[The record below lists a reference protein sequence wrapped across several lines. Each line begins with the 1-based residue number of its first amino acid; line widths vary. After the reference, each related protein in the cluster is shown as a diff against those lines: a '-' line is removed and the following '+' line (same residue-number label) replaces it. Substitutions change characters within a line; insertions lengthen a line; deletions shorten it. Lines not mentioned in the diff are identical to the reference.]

1 MSDTSILTAIKYK
14 GKMIN
19 LPGDSSVSWNDLTD
33 KPVVIDTSTKPV
45 THYYDIASYQPIR
58 NLRQNGY
65 GWGDNSIYTGVFLK
79 VSKESIT
86 NAINA
91 LSSQLTNDQKNI
103 WYVEFS
109 ADENRYGENAYSAT
123 AVIDINK
130 EEVLYFNADYGLT
143 LIIENEGL
151 DYDENYWEIP
161 LNDPQK
167 VLNDEVNVTVD
178 IFPVNFIT
186 RDGQTVTSLTYTE
199 TITVPGQWYFD
210 PDHVKKDA
218 SLGIL
223 WDTSM
228 NGGSTDLSDYYTK
241 TQIDTSIANN
251 YASKNDISAFI
262 TSNDVSIYLTS
273 NDVSQFVSKSDVSAL
288 DSSVS
293 WNDLTDKPTTKTFI
307 GYDVYENNINTD
319 FPAAVITPTNNS
331 GMLSVNIKKNIMEFI
346 VNPTITYYNGTY
358 TDKDGN
364 TQTLSDWQKQ
374 FVTIVC
380 YKNGVYR
387 TKMIIKL
394 KSDYTYEMILFESF
408 DVEIYSLNVH
418 AYSEDGAGS
427 TQLRI
432 TFTFNSQDY
441 NYSAIGQ
448 EITDGYWKVVATDKV
463 YSEKFLP
470 SVIDTSNLVSKSELY
485 DLSTGIVNNYYTKTQ
500 IDTSIANNYASKSSV
515 TNIDTSVSQL
525 WDTSTQ
531 GSGSGISLQY
541 LTQAQYNALHT
552 KDPNTLYLIE
562 VTV

>member
-33 KPVVIDTSTKPV
+33 KPVVIDTSTQTV
-45 THYYDIASYQPIR
+45 QRYYDIASYQPIR
-58 NLRQNGY
+58 NLKQRGY
-65 GWGDNSIYTGVFLK
+65 GYGGSDYLGDFLY
-79 VSKESIT
+79 VDKESIT

-103 WYVEFS
+103 WRIEFVENG
-109 ADENRYGENAYSAT
+109 DNGWEIEAT
-123 AVIDINK
+123 IDINE
-130 EEVLYFNADYGLT
+130 EEVLYFYGDLGIT
-143 LIIENEGL
+143 LRSERL
-151 DYDENYWEIP
+151 DYNEYYWKIP
-161 LNDPQK
+161 VNDSRS
-167 VLNDEVNVTVD
+167 LLDDNIDVTVD

-218 SLGIL
+218 SVGIL

-228 NGGSTDLSDYYTK
+228 NGGAVDLSDYYTK

-251 YASKNDISAFI
+251 YATKSDVSAFI

-273 NDVSQFVSKSDVSAL
+273 NDVSQFVSKSDISAL

-293 WNDLTDKPTTKTFI
+293 WNDLTDKPTTKTFL
-307 GYDVYENNINTD
+307 GYDVYENNINAD
-319 FPAAVITPTNNS
+319 FPAAVITPTDNS
-331 GMLSVNIKKNIMEFI
+331 GMLSVNIKKSIFTFI
-346 VNPTITYYNGTY
+346 VNPSITYYNGTY

-364 TQTLSDWQKQ
+364 TQTLLDWQKQ

-380 YKNGVYR
+380 YKNGVSR

-394 KSDYTYEMILFESF
+394 KSDYTYEMILFDSL
-408 DVEIYSLNVH
+408 DVEISSLVVHSYSGPE
-418 AYSEDGAGS
+418 SGSGS
-427 TQLRI
+427 TELRM

-441 NYSAIGQ
+441 NYSAIYQ

-531 GSGSGISLQY
+531 GSGVSIKY

-562 VTV
+562 VSV

>member
-33 KPVVIDTSTKPV
+33 KPVVIDTSTKTV

-58 NLRQNGY
+58 NLKQVGY
-65 GWGDNSIYTGVFLK
+65 GWGDNSVLYVE
-79 VSKESIT
+79 KESIT
-86 NAINA
+86 KAINA
-91 LSSQLTNDQKNI
+91 LSSQLTGDQKNI
-103 WYVEFS
+103 WRIEWE
-109 ADENRYGENAYSAT
+109 ENGDNGWWIQAT
-123 AVIDINK
+123 INIK
-130 EEVLYFNADYGLT
+130 TEKVLYFSGDMGITLNVDYLDW
-143 LIIENEGL
+143 EGG
-151 DYDENYWEIP
+151 YWTIFV
-161 LNDPQK
+161 NDPQR
-167 VLNDEVNVTVD
+167 LLDVD
-178 IFPVNFIT
+178 IDVTTTIYPVNFIT

-218 SLGIL
+218 SVGIL

-228 NGGSTDLSDYYTK
+228 NGGGADLSDYYTK

-251 YASKNDISAFI
+251 YASKSDVSAFI

-288 DSSVS
+288 DISVS

-307 GYDVYENNINTD
+307 GYGVYENNINAD
-319 FPAAVITPTNNS
+319 FPAAVITPTDNS
-331 GMLSVNIKKNIMEFI
+331 RMLSVNIKKSIFYFI
-346 VNPTITYYNGTY
+346 VNPSITYYNGTY

-394 KSDYTYEMILFESF
+394 KSDYTYEMILFESL
-408 DVEIYSLNVH
+408 DVEISSLEVH
-418 AYSEDGAGS
+418 SYSEEGSGS
-427 TQLRI
+427 TELRI

-441 NYSAIGQ
+441 NYSAIYQ

-525 WDTSTQ
+525 WDSSTQ

-541 LTQAQYNALHT
+541 LTQAQYNALQT

-562 VTV
+562 VSV

>member
-1 MSDTSILTAIKYK
+1 
-14 GKMIN
+14 MIGI
-19 LPGDSSVSWNDLTD
+19 PQDSSVSWNDLTD
-33 KPVVIDTSTKPV
+33 KPVVIDTSTQTV
-45 THYYDIASYQPIR
+45 QRYYDIASYQPIR

-65 GWGDNSIYTGVFLK
+65 GWGDNSSYTGVALY
-79 VSKESIT
+79 VEKESIT

-103 WYVEFS
+103 WRIEFVENG
-109 ADENRYGENAYSAT
+109 DNGWEIEAT
-123 AVIDINK
+123 IDINE
-130 EEVLYFNADYGLT
+130 EEVLYFYGDLGIT
-143 LIIENEGL
+143 LRSERL
-151 DYDENYWEIP
+151 DYNEYYWKI
-161 LNDPQK
+161 LVNDSRS
-167 VLNDEVNVTVD
+167 LLDDNIDVTVD

-199 TITVPGQWYFD
+199 TITVPGKWYFD

-228 NGGSTDLSDYYTK
+228 NGGAVDLSDYYTK

-251 YASKNDISAFI
+251 YASKSDVSAFI

-273 NDVSQFVSKSDVSAL
+273 NDVSQFVSKSDISAL

-307 GYDVYENNINTD
+307 GYDVYENNINAD
-319 FPAAVITPTNNS
+319 FPVAVITPTNNS
-331 GMLSVNIKKNIMEFI
+331 GMLSVNIKKSIFTFI
-346 VNPTITYYNGTY
+346 VNPSITYYNGTY

-364 TQTLSDWQKQ
+364 TQTLSEWQKQ

-394 KSDYTYEMILFESF
+394 KSDYTYEMILFESL
-408 DVEIYSLNVH
+408 DVEISSLEVHSYSGPEEG
-418 AYSEDGAGS
+418 SGS
-427 TQLRI
+427 TELRI

-441 NYSAIGQ
+441 NYSAIYQ

-531 GSGSGISLQY
+531 GSGVSIKY

>member
-14 GKMIN
+14 GKMIGI
-19 LPGDSSVSWNDLTD
+19 PQDSSVSWNDLTD
-33 KPVVIDTSTKPV
+33 KPVVIDTSTQTV
-45 THYYDIASYQPIR
+45 QRYYDIASYQPIR
-58 NLRQNGY
+58 NLKQKGY
-65 GWGDNSIYTGVFLK
+65 GWGDNSSIVAALYVH
-79 VSKESIT
+79 KESIT

-103 WYVEFS
+103 WRIEFVENG
-109 ADENRYGENAYSAT
+109 DNGWEIEAT
-123 AVIDINK
+123 IDINNK
-130 EEVLYFNADYGLT
+130 EVLYFYGDLGIT
-143 LIIENEGL
+143 LRSDVL
-151 DYDENYWEIP
+151 DYNEYYWEI
-161 LNDPQK
+161 LVNDPRS
-167 VLNDEVNVTVD
+167 LLDDNIDVTVD
-178 IFPVNFIT
+178 IYPVNFIT

-210 PDHVKKDA
+210 PVHIKKDA
-218 SLGIL
+218 SVGIL

-228 NGGSTDLSDYYTK
+228 NGGSADLSDYYTK

-251 YASKNDISAFI
+251 YASKSDVSAYI

-288 DSSVS
+288 DTSVS

-307 GYDVYENNINTD
+307 GYDVYENNINTN

-331 GMLSVNIKKNIMEFI
+331 GMLDVYIKKSRFSFI
-346 VNPTITYYNGTY
+346 VNPAIAYYNGTY

-394 KSDYTYEMILFESF
+394 KSDYTYEMILFESL
-408 DVEIYSLNVH
+408 DVEISSLEVHSYSGP
-418 AYSEDGAGS
+418 EEGS
-427 TQLRI
+427 GGIELRI

-441 NYSAIGQ
+441 NYSAIYQ

-485 DLSTGIVNNYYTKTQ
+485 DLSTGIVNNYYTKAQ

-515 TNIDTSVSQL
+515 TKIDTSVSQL

-531 GSGSGISLQY
+531 GSGLSIKY

>member
-14 GKMIN
+14 GKMIGI
-19 LPGDSSVSWNDLTD
+19 PQDSSVSWNDLTD
-33 KPVVIDTSTKPV
+33 KPVVIDTSTQTV
-45 THYYDIASYQPIR
+45 QRYYDIASYQPIR
-58 NLRQNGY
+58 NLKQRGY
-65 GWGDNSIYTGVFLK
+65 GFGGSEYNGDFLY
-79 VSKESIT
+79 VHKESIT

-103 WYVEFS
+103 WQIEFS
-109 ADENRYGENAYSAT
+109 ADPDDWGDNDYSAT
-123 AVIDINK
+123 TVIDINN
-130 EEVLYFNADYGLT
+130 EEVIYFSADFGLRLRIGRLYGDV
-143 LIIENEGL
+143 
-151 DYDENYWEIP
+151 NYWQIP
-161 LNDPQK
+161 VNDPQN
-167 VLNDEVNVTVD
+167 VLDENVNVSVD

-241 TQIDTSIANN
+241 SQIDTSIANN
-251 YASKNDISAFI
+251 YASKS
-262 TSNDVSIYLTS
+262 DVSIYLTS

-288 DSSVS
+288 DTSVS

-307 GYDVYENNINTD
+307 GYNVYENNINAN
-319 FPAAVITPTNNS
+319 FPAAVITPTDNS
-331 GMLSVNIKKNIMEFI
+331 GMLSVNIKKSIFTFI
-346 VNPTITYYNGTY
+346 VNPSITYYNGTY

-374 FVTIVC
+374 FVAIVC

-394 KSDYTYEMILFESF
+394 KSDYTYEMILFETL
-408 DVEIYSLNVH
+408 DVKISSIVVHGYSGPE
-418 AYSEDGAGS
+418 SGSGS

-441 NYSAIGQ
+441 NYSAIYQ

-531 GSGSGISLQY
+531 GGGSGISLQY
-541 LTQAQYNALHT
+541 LTQAQYNALQT

-562 VTV
+562 VSV

>member
-33 KPVVIDTSTKPV
+33 KPVVIDTSTKTV

-143 LIIENEGL
+143 LIIENEDL

-167 VLNDEVNVTVD
+167 VLNDEVNVTVN

-218 SLGIL
+218 SVGIL

-228 NGGSTDLSDYYTK
+228 NGGSADLSDYYTK

-408 DVEIYSLNVH
+408 DVEISSLNVH

>member
-33 KPVVIDTSTKPV
+33 KPVVIDTSTKTV

-58 NLRQNGY
+58 NLKQRGY
-65 GWGDNSIYTGVFLK
+65 GFGGSEYQRDYLYVD
-79 VSKESIT
+79 KESIT

-91 LSSQLTNDQKNI
+91 LSSQLTGDQKNI
-103 WYVEFS
+103 WQIEFS
-109 ADENRYGENAYSAT
+109 AEADRWGDGDYSAT

-143 LIIENEGL
+143 LRDGYL
-151 DYDENYWEIP
+151 DGDVSYWQIP
-161 LNDPQK
+161 VNDPQN
-167 VLNDEVNVTVD
+167 VLDEDINVSVD
-178 IFPVNFIT
+178 IIPVNFIT

-228 NGGSTDLSDYYTK
+228 NGGSADLSDYYTK

-251 YASKNDISAFI
+251 YASKSDVSAFI

-288 DSSVS
+288 DISVS

-307 GYDVYENNINTD
+307 GYDVYENNINAD

-331 GMLSVNIKKNIMEFI
+331 GMLSVNIKKSIFLFV
-346 VNPTITYYNGTY
+346 VNPSITYYNGTY
-358 TDKDGN
+358 IDKDGN

-394 KSDYTYEMILFESF
+394 KSDYTYEMILFESL
-408 DVEIYSLNVH
+408 DVEISSIDVH
-418 AYSEDGAGS
+418 SYSESGSGS
-427 TQLRI
+427 TELRI

-441 NYSAIGQ
+441 NYSAIYQ

-531 GSGSGISLQY
+531 GGGSGISLQY
-541 LTQAQYNALHT
+541 LTQAQYNALQT

-562 VTV
+562 VSV

>member
-14 GKMIN
+14 GKMIGI
-19 LPGDSSVSWNDLTD
+19 PQDSSVSWNDLTD
-33 KPVVIDTSTKPV
+33 KPVVRDTSTQTV
-45 THYYDIASYQPIR
+45 LRYYDIASYQPIR
-58 NLRQNGY
+58 NLKQRGY
-65 GWGDNSIYTGVFLK
+65 GWGDNSPYDGGGALYVD
-79 VSKESIT
+79 KESIT

-91 LSSQLTNDQKNI
+91 LSSQLTGDQKNI
-103 WYVEFS
+103 WRIEFVENG
-109 ADENRYGENAYSAT
+109 DNGWEIEAT
-123 AVIDINK
+123 IDINN
-130 EEVLYFNADYGLT
+130 EEVLYFYGDLGIT
-143 LIIENEGL
+143 LRSEVL
-151 DYDENYWEIP
+151 DYDSTYWKI
-161 LNDPQK
+161 LVNDSRS
-167 VLNDEVNVTVD
+167 LLDDNIDVTVD
-178 IFPVNFIT
+178 VIPVNFIT

-199 TITVPGQWYFD
+199 TITVPGEWYFD

-218 SLGIL
+218 SVGIL

-228 NGGSTDLSDYYTK
+228 NGGSVDLSDYYTK

-251 YASKNDISAFI
+251 YA
-262 TSNDVSIYLTS
+262 
-273 NDVSQFVSKSDVSAL
+273 SKSDVSAL

-293 WNDLTDKPTTKTFI
+293 WNDLTDKPTTKTFL
-307 GYDVYENNINTD
+307 GYDVYENNINAD
-319 FPAAVITPTNNS
+319 FPAAVITPTDNS
-331 GMLSVNIKKNIMEFI
+331 GMLYVNLKKSIFTFI
-346 VNPTITYYNGTY
+346 VNPSTTYYNGTY

-394 KSDYTYEMILFESF
+394 KSDYTYEMILFESL
-408 DVEIYSLNVH
+408 DVKISSIDVHTYSGPENG
-418 AYSEDGAGS
+418 SGS
-427 TQLRI
+427 TELRI

-441 NYSAIGQ
+441 NYSAIYQ

-515 TNIDTSVSQL
+515 TKIDTSVSQL

-531 GSGSGISLQY
+531 GSGISIKY
-541 LTQAQYNALHT
+541 LTQAEYNALHT

-562 VTV
+562 VSV

>member
-33 KPVVIDTSTKPV
+33 KP
-45 THYYDIASYQPIR
+45 
-58 NLRQNGY
+58 
-65 GWGDNSIYTGVFLK
+65 
-79 VSKESIT
+79 
-86 NAINA
+86 
-91 LSSQLTNDQKNI
+91 
-103 WYVEFS
+103 
-109 ADENRYGENAYSAT
+109 
-123 AVIDINK
+123 
-130 EEVLYFNADYGLT
+130 
-143 LIIENEGL
+143 
-151 DYDENYWEIP
+151 
-161 LNDPQK
+161 
-167 VLNDEVNVTVD
+167 
-178 IFPVNFIT
+178 
-186 RDGQTVTSLTYTE
+186 
-199 TITVPGQWYFD
+199 
-210 PDHVKKDA
+210 
-218 SLGIL
+218 
-223 WDTSM
+223 
-228 NGGSTDLSDYYTK
+228 
-241 TQIDTSIANN
+241 
-251 YASKNDISAFI
+251 
-262 TSNDVSIYLTS
+262 
-273 NDVSQFVSKSDVSAL
+273 
-288 DSSVS
+288 
-293 WNDLTDKPTTKTFI
+293 TTKTFI
-307 GYDVYENNINTD
+307 GYDVYENNINAD
-319 FPAAVITPTNNS
+319 FPVAVITPTDNS
-331 GMLSVNIKKNIMEFI
+331 GMLGVNIKKSIFLFI
-346 VNPTITYYNGTY
+346 VNPSITYYNGTY

-394 KSDYTYEMILFESF
+394 KSDYTYEMILFESL
-408 DVEIYSLNVH
+408 DVEISSLEVH
-418 AYSEDGAGS
+418 AYSGPEGGSGS
-427 TQLRI
+427 TELRI

-441 NYSAIGQ
+441 NYSAIYQ

-531 GSGSGISLQY
+531 GSGVSIKY

>member
-14 GKMIN
+14 GKMIGI
-19 LPGDSSVSWNDLTD
+19 PQDSSVSWNDLTD
-33 KPVVIDTSTKPV
+33 KPVVIDTSTQTV
-45 THYYDIASYQPIR
+45 QRYYDIASYQPIR
-58 NLRQNGY
+58 NLKQVGY
-65 GWGDNSIYTGVFLK
+65 GWGDNNNSSYGVFL
-79 VSKESIT
+79 VVDKESIT

-91 LSSQLTNDQKNI
+91 LSSQLTGDQKNI
-103 WYVEFS
+103 WRIEFVENG
-109 ADENRYGENAYSAT
+109 DNRWEIEAT
-123 AVIDINK
+123 IDINK
-130 EEVLYFNADYGLT
+130 KEVLYFYGDLGIT
-143 LIIENEGL
+143 LKDDDL
-151 DYDENYWEIP
+151 DENSGYWKI
-161 LNDPQK
+161 LVNDTRS
-167 VLNDEVNVTVD
+167 LLDENIDVTVD
-178 IFPVNFIT
+178 ILPVNFIT

-228 NGGSTDLSDYYTK
+228 NGGSADLSDYYTK
-241 TQIDTSIANN
+241 SQIDTSIANN
-251 YASKNDISAFI
+251 Y
-262 TSNDVSIYLTS
+262 
-273 NDVSQFVSKSDVSAL
+273 VSKSDVSAL

-307 GYDVYENNINTD
+307 GYDVYENNINAD
-319 FPAAVITPTNNS
+319 FPAAVITPTDNTR
-331 GMLSVNIKKNIMEFI
+331 MISVYIKKSRFTFI
-346 VNPTITYYNGTY
+346 VNPSITYYNGTY

-364 TQTLSDWQKQ
+364 TQTLSDWQKY

-394 KSDYTYEMILFESF
+394 KSDYTYEMILFESL
-408 DVEIYSLNVH
+408 DVEISSLEVHTYSGP
-418 AYSEDGAGS
+418 EDSVSSS
-427 TQLRI
+427 TELRI

-441 NYSAIGQ
+441 NYSAIYQ

-485 DLSTGIVNNYYTKTQ
+485 DLSTGIVNNYYTKSQ

-531 GSGSGISLQY
+531 GSGVSIKY
-541 LTQAQYNALHT
+541 LTQAQYNALQK

>member
-58 NLRQNGY
+58 NLKQKGY
-65 GWGDNSIYTGVFLK
+65 GFGDIDYTSSHYLYVD
-79 VSKESIT
+79 KESIT

-103 WYVEFS
+103 WRIEWVENG
-109 ADENRYGENAYSAT
+109 DNNWVVE
-123 AVIDINK
+123 AVIDIKN
-130 EEVLYFNADYGLT
+130 EEVLYFSGDHGIT
-143 LIIENEGL
+143 LGGYYIDGYSIT
-151 DYDENYWEIP
+151 YWKI
-161 LNDPQK
+161 LVNDPQSL
-167 VLNDEVNVTVD
+167 LNEEVDVTVN

-218 SLGIL
+218 SVGIL

-228 NGGSTDLSDYYTK
+228 NGGSADLSDYYTK

-251 YASKNDISAFI
+251 YASKSDVSAFI

-288 DSSVS
+288 DISVS
-293 WNDLTDKPTTKTFI
+293 CNDLTDKPTTKTFI
-307 GYDVYENNINTD
+307 GYGVYENNINAN

-331 GMLSVNIKKNIMEFI
+331 GMLSVNIKKSIFTFI
-346 VNPTITYYNGTY
+346 VNPSITYYNGTY

-394 KSDYTYEMILFESF
+394 KSDYTYEMILFESL
-408 DVEIYSLNVH
+408 DVEISSLEVHTYS
-418 AYSEDGAGS
+418 APEGGAGS
-427 TQLRI
+427 TELRI

-441 NYSAIGQ
+441 NYSAIYQ

-525 WDTSTQ
+525 WDSSTQ

-541 LTQAQYNALHT
+541 LTQAQYNALQT

-562 VTV
+562 VSV